1 MNWDAIGAI
10 GEVVGAAGVIVTLGY
25 LAVQIRQNTA
35 SVRAAAVQALT
46 EASASFNDLLA
57 SNADLARII
66 VSGAGDL
73 DSLQLEE
80 QPRFGFALLALLRR
94 VENIQRQT
102 HRGRLSRED
111 WAGIYAS
118 TMFLMSQPGCRNWW
132 AENSQRFNPDF
143 SAWLDRQLEKHAA

>member
-10 GEVVGAAGVIVTLGY
+10 GEVVGAAGVIITLGY

-35 SVRAAAVQALT
+35 SLRAAAVQALT

-57 SNADLARII
+57 SDADLARII
-66 VSGAGDL
+66 LSGAGDP

-80 QPRFGFALLALLRR
+80 RPRFGFALLALLRR

-102 HRGRLSRED
+102 HQGRLSRED
-111 WAGIYAS
+111 WVGIHAS

-132 AENSQRFNPDF
+132 AENSLRFNPDF
-143 SAWLDRQLEKHAA
+143 SKWLDRELEKHAA

>member
-1 MNWDAIGAI
+1 VNWDAIGAI
-10 GEVVGAAGVIVTLGY
+10 GEVVGAAGVIITLGY

-35 SVRAAAVQALT
+35 SHRAAAVQALT

-57 SNADLARII
+57 SDADLGRIL

-80 QPRFGFALLALLRR
+80 RPRFGFALLALLRR

-102 HRGRLSRED
+102 LQGRLSRDD
-111 WAGIYAS
+111 WAGIHAS
-118 TMFLMSQPGCRNWW
+118 TMFLMSQAGCRDWW

-143 SAWLDRQLEKHAA
+143 SKWLDQELKKHAA